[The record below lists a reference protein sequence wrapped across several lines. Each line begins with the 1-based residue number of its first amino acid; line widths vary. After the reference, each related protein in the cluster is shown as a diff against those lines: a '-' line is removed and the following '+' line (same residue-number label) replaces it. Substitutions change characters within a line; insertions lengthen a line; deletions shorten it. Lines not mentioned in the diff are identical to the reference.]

1 MTFGQRVTIIRKQ
14 KNLTQTELATQIGT
28 SGNIVSKYERDFITP
43 SIEVAAKIAAVLG
56 TSIDYLV
63 TGALPEGGAVSSE
76 EKIQLQQF
84 DQLSPE
90 DKLHVLAVVEAFVT
104 KSKLQSVK
112 RPSFGRRNWERT
124 FVNRTSRLVLNYLL
138 DSFRKGDLTYTSLST
153 ITGIKDKYFQKLI

>member
-1 MTFGQRVTIIRKQ
+1 MTFGQRVTIVRKQ
-14 KNLTQTELATQIGT
+14 KNLTQTELAAQIGT

-43 SIEVAAKIAAVLG
+43 SIEVAAKIAEVLG

-76 EKIQLQQF
+76 ERIQLQQF

-104 KSKLQSVK
+104 KSKLQSVLA
-112 RPSFGRRNWERT
+112 RPSWT
-124 FVNRTSRLVLNYLL
+124 
-138 DSFRKGDLTYTSLST
+138 K
-153 ITGIKDKYFQKLI
+153 K